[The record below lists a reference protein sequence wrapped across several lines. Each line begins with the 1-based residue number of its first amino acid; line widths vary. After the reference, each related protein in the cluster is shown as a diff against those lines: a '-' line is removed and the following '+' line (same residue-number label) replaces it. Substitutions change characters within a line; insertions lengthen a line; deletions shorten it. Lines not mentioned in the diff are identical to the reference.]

1 VIEMID
7 GLPAH
12 KSTSRR
18 LIGHFNLD
26 GARQKFVLHHAVL
39 NLQRALKGEL
49 KIVRAK
55 MVSSMKMSEFKTRAR
70 ARERDRERERE
81 REREDLKNEPSDLS
95 DCRVNT
101 VLGVIF
107 YFICLSF

>member
-49 KIVRAK
+49 KIARAK

-81 REREDLKNEPSDLS
+81 RER
-95 DCRVNT
+95 
-101 VLGVIF
+101 I
-107 YFICLSF
+107 